1 MDKKKEN
8 LEDKKNSPDVQVEET
23 AKKDEIVEQEKKAE
37 KQEETAKKE
46 ETAQKEGKKGKKSSK
61 KEKEASSE
69 KDDEKGGA
77 VSKGED
83 KQARKISKKIVL
95 IICLALFVVAGI
107 AVGVIVGITAN
118 KGDVVVKMVE
128 VTGSSYVCVKNTDDQ
143 DVVVRQIG
151 TGTVTLSSDEESQN
165 KSVADVNDVI
175 LQTGQFIKIV
185 YDLKDIGPSNI
196 TMRFDVQTNKRENFN
211 LYFMTDASDKKYV
224 FNQYFSV
231 DIKVGQTRQVVLYLE
246 VVNPSVSGECDI
258 VINNSFLDLGGGK

>member
-1 MDKKKEN
+1 MDKKEELEEKKDKSKEA
-8 LEDKKNSPDVQVEET
+8 ESSPKAEET
-23 AKKDEIVEQEKKAE
+23 AK
-37 KQEETAKKE
+37 
-46 ETAQKEGKKGKKSSK
+46 
-61 KEKEASSE
+61 

-77 VSKGED
+77 ISKGED

-95 IICLALFVVAGI
+95 IICLALFVMAGI

-118 KGDVVVKMVE
+118 KGEVVVKMVE
-128 VTGSSYVCVKNTDDQ
+128 VTGSSYVCFKNTDDQ
-143 DVVVRQIG
+143 DVIVRQIG

-165 KSVADVNDVI
+165 KSVADVNDVV

>member
-1 MDKKKEN
+1 MDKKEE
-8 LEDKKNSPDVQVEET
+8 LEEKKDKSKDAESSSKAEET
-23 AKKDEIVEQEKKAE
+23 V
-37 KQEETAKKE
+37 KKE
-46 ETAQKEGKKGKKSSK
+46 EVKKEENAEKDEKKGKKSSK
-61 KEKEASSE
+61 KEKESSSE

-107 AVGVIVGITAN
+107 VVGVVVGLTSN
-118 KGDVVVKMVE
+118 KGETIVKMVE
-128 VTGSSYVCVKNTDDQ
+128 VTGTSYVCQKNTENQ
-143 DVVVRQIG
+143 DVIVSPVG
-151 TGTVTLSSDEESQN
+151 TGTVTLSSDEETQN
-165 KSVADVNDVI
+165 KSVADVEGIV

-185 YDLKDIGPSNI
+185 YDLKNVGPSKLS
-196 TMRFDVQTNKRENFN
+196 MRFDVQTNKRENFN
-211 LYFMTDASDKKYV
+211 LYFMTDASDKKYE

-231 DIKVGQTRQVVLYLE
+231 DVNIGQTRQVVLYLE